1 MPINTTQLTTDFQTR
16 LNNLGIETPEEIL
29 SLTAALNNLTSNRF
43 MSVTFYSQ
51 LPDLTTNSIPSGS
64 LVFVEQLNVLM
75 MSVGTQWLGVDG
87 RTLGAVIATN
97 YAWGNNGSGRLGD
110 NTTTNRS
117 NLVAVVGGITTWSQV
132 SAGQSFSLGIT
143 SAGVAYGWGYN
154 GYGGLGD
161 NTSTGKSSP
170 VTVVGSLNWSKVSAG
185 SIHSLG
191 MTSAGV
197 AYGWGN
203 NNSGRLGVNDTTA
216 RSSPV
221 SIVGGL
227 IWSQVS
233 AGVQHS
239 VGLTTSGVAY
249 GWGYNAVGAVG
260 DNTATNRSSPVS
272 VAGGLSWSQV
282 TAGGAHSLGITS
294 SGVAYAWGRNHHAQ
308 LGDITQVNRSS
319 PVSVVGG
326 ITTWSQLSGSPS
338 GNSGYNHSLGIAAG
352 VAYAWGSGDEARLG
366 DGSSSSG
373 TVRSSPVTVL
383 GGITNWSQI
392 KAGGRHSLGLTST
405 GIAYAW
411 GNNQDGQG
419 GNNVETR
426 SASPVVISGGLIG
439 WSQISAGINHSL
451 AIYAYGS

>member
-1 MPINTTQLTTDFQTR
+1 
-16 LNNLGIETPEEIL
+16 
-29 SLTAALNNLTSNRF
+29 
-43 MSVTFYSQ
+43 
-51 LPDLTTNSIPSGS
+51 
-64 LVFVEQLNVLM
+64 
-75 MSVGTQWLGVDG
+75 
-87 RTLGAVIATN
+87 VI
-97 YAWGNNGSGRLGD
+97 
-110 NTTTNRS
+110 
-117 NLVAVVGGITTWSQV
+117 VVGGITTWSQV

-161 NTSTGKSSP
+161 NTATGKSSP
-170 VTVVGSLNWSKVSAG
+170 VTVVGGLTWSKVSAG
-185 SIHSLG
+185 YIHSLG
-191 MTSAGV
+191 ITSAGV

-203 NNSGRLGVNDTTA
+203 NGSGRLGDGTTTS

-221 SIVGGL
+221 SVVGGL
-227 IWSQVS
+227 NWSQVS

-260 DNTATNRSSPVS
+260 DTTQDNRLSPVT
-272 VAGGLSWSQV
+272 VVGGLTWSQV

-294 SGVAYAWGRNHHAQ
+294 SGVAYAWGRNHQTQ
-308 LGDITQVNRSS
+308 LGDSTSTNRLS

-352 VAYAWGSGDEARLG
+352 VAYAWGSGNEARLG
-366 DGSSSSG
+366 DGSQSG
-373 TVRSSPVTVL
+373 TVSSPVTVL

-419 GNNVETR
+419 ANNVDVR
-426 SASPVVISGGLIG
+426 SVSPVVISGGLIG